1 MCNST
6 KVRNETQCASI
17 HIRRMFLSQIQFHE
31 QPGKFTIDDGLQT
44 PMTLVSDGREIMA
57 AVFYS
62 FIQRNSG
69 I

>member
-1 MCNST
+1 
-6 KVRNETQCASI
+6 
-17 HIRRMFLSQIQFHE
+17 MFLSQIQFHE